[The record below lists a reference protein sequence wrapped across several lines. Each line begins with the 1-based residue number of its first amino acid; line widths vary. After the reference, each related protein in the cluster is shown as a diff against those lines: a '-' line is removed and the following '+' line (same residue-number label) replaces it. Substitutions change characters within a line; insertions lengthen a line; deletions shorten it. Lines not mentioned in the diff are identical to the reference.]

1 MAQSRGTLPPE
12 RSPARWLMLAL
23 VWLLYACFGLT
34 QGSIPPLVGPVV
46 EDLGMTY
53 GQMGVVLGIWQ
64 LVYIGTS
71 SPLGTLVDRW
81 GVRRSMG
88 LGLLLILLSLA
99 LRGLAVDFWTLLL
112 AVALFGVGGPIIS
125 IGSPKVVA
133 LWFQGRERGLAAGAY
148 TTGPIA
154 GNAVALLTAAG
165 VRTLTGTWRGI
176 APVYGGFLLAV
187 MAAWGLLAR
196 EAHASSD
203 QPEESP
209 TTRVPGRQVLW
220 RLLGIGNV
228 RTVLLLSV
236 GAFLLNHGLGAW
248 LPTVLQEGGMS
259 LSEAGQWAAAGTAA
273 GVAGLLMMPVLGR
286 RGARVPALA
295 ALFAVTAASNVGL
308 VTLGG
313 PALIAAVLL
322 SNVTRGPMMPLL
334 MLVLMETPGV
344 GAAFMGAAAG
354 LFFATAEI
362 GGFGGPFLL
371 GVLRDATGALTSGV
385 LALAGVAAAM
395 ALAVPLLRLDP
406 GGTRGG

>member
-1 MAQSRGTLPPE
+1 MAQARTTLPPE

-23 VWLLYACFGLT
+23 VWSLYACFGLT

-81 GVRRSMG
+81 GVRRSMAAG
-88 LGLLLILLSLA
+88 LALILLSLA
-99 LRGLAVDFWTLLL
+99 LRGLAVDFYTLLL

-176 APVYGGFLLAV
+176 APVYGGLLMSV
-187 MAAWGLLAR
+187 MAAWWLLAR
-196 EAHASSD
+196 EAHSSGD
-203 QPEESP
+203 RSEEAP
-209 TTRVPGRQVLW
+209 AARMPGRQVLR
-220 RLLGIGNV
+220 RLLGIANV

-236 GAFLLNHGLGAW
+236 GTFLLNHGLGAW

-259 LSEAGQWAAAGTAA
+259 LSESGRWAAAGTAA
-273 GVAGLLMMPVLGR
+273 GVVGLLLMPVLGR
-286 RGARVPALA
+286 RGARVPALS
-295 ALFAVTAASNVGL
+295 ALFLVTAAANVGL
-308 VTLGG
+308 VTLSG
-313 PALIAAVLL
+313 PALIAVVLL
-322 SNVTRGPMMPLL
+322 SNVARGPMMPLM
-334 MLVLMETPGV
+334 MLVLMETEGV

-385 LALAGVAAAM
+385 LALAGVAAVM

-406 GGTRGG
+406 GGTRGR

>member
-1 MAQSRGTLPPE
+1 MAQSRATVPPE
-12 RSPARWLMLAL
+12 RSSARWLMLAL
-23 VWLLYACFGLT
+23 VWLLYGCFGLT
-34 QGSIPPLVGPVV
+34 QGSIPPLVQPVV

-53 GQMGVVLGIWQ
+53 GQMGVILGIWQ
-64 LVYIGTS
+64 LVYIGTA

-81 GVRRSMG
+81 GVRRSMAAG
-88 LGLLLILLSLA
+88 LFLILLSLV
-99 LRGLAVDFWTLLL
+99 LRGLAVDFYTLLL

-133 LWFQGRERGLAAGAY
+133 LWFQGRERGMAAGAY

-154 GNAVALLTAAG
+154 GNAVALMTAAS

-176 APVYGGFLLAV
+176 APVYGGLLVAV
-187 MAAWGLLAR
+187 MAAWWLLAR
-196 EAHASSD
+196 EATSSSD
-203 QPEESP
+203 RAEEVS
-209 TTRVPGRQVLW
+209 TRIPGRQVLG

-228 RTVLLLSV
+228 RTVLMLSV
-236 GAFLLNHGLGAW
+236 GTFLLNHGLGAW
-248 LPTVLQEGGMS
+248 LPTVLQESGMS
-259 LSEAGQWAAAGTAA
+259 LSEAGRWAAAGTAA
-273 GVAGLLMMPVLGR
+273 GVVGLLMMPLLGR
-286 RGARVPALA
+286 RGARVKSLVV
-295 ALFAVTAASNVGL
+295 LFAVTAAANVGL
-308 VTLGG
+308 VTLSG

-322 SNVTRGPMMPLL
+322 SNIARGPLMPLL

-385 LALAGVAAAM
+385 LALAGVAVVM
-395 ALAVPLLRLDP
+395 ALAVPALRLDP
-406 GGTRGG
+406 GGTRGR

>member
-1 MAQSRGTLPPE
+1 MAQSRTTLPPE

-99 LRGLAVDFWTLLL
+99 LRGLAVDFYTLLL

-196 EAHASSD
+196 EAHSTID
-203 QPEESP
+203 QPEEP
-209 TTRVPGRQVLW
+209 PAARVSGRQVLV
-220 RLLGIGNV
+220 RLLRIANV
-228 RTVLLLSV
+228 RTVLALSV
-236 GAFLLNHGLGAW
+236 GTFLLNHGLGAW

-259 LSEAGQWAAAGTAA
+259 LSEAGRWAAAGTAA
-273 GVAGLLMMPVLGR
+273 GVAGLLLMPR
-286 RGARVPALA
+286 CSP
-295 ALFAVTAASNVGL
+295 
-308 VTLGG
+308 
-313 PALIAAVLL
+313 
-322 SNVTRGPMMPLL
+322 
-334 MLVLMETPGV
+334 
-344 GAAFMGAAAG
+344 
-354 LFFATAEI
+354 
-362 GGFGGPFLL
+362 
-371 GVLRDATGALTSGV
+371 
-385 LALAGVAAAM
+385 
-395 ALAVPLLRLDP
+395 
-406 GGTRGG
+406 

>member
-1 MAQSRGTLPPE
+1 MAQPRATVPPE
-12 RSPARWLMLAL
+12 RSSARWLMLAL
-23 VWLLYACFGLT
+23 VWLLYGCFGLT
-34 QGSIPPLVGPVV
+34 QGSIPPLVQPVV

-53 GQMGVVLGIWQ
+53 GQMGVILGIWQ

-81 GVRRSMG
+81 GVRRSMAAG
-88 LGLLLILLSLA
+88 LFLILLSLV
-99 LRGLAVDFWTLLL
+99 LRGLAVDFYTLLL

-133 LWFQGRERGLAAGAY
+133 LWFQGRERGMAAGAY

-154 GNAVALLTAAG
+154 GNAVALMTAAS

-176 APVYGGFLLAV
+176 APVYGGLLVAV
-187 MAAWGLLAR
+187 MAAWWLLAR
-196 EAHASSD
+196 EATSSSD
-203 QPEESP
+203 RAEEVS
-209 TTRVPGRQVLW
+209 TRIPGRQVLG

-228 RTVLLLSV
+228 RTVLMLSV
-236 GAFLLNHGLGAW
+236 GTFLLNHGLGAW
-248 LPTVLQEGGMS
+248 LPTVLQESGMS
-259 LSEAGQWAAAGTAA
+259 LSEAGRWAAAGTAA
-273 GVAGLLMMPVLGR
+273 GVVGLLMMPLLGR
-286 RGARVPALA
+286 RGARVKSLVV
-295 ALFAVTAASNVGL
+295 LFAVTAAANVGL
-308 VTLGG
+308 VTLSG

-322 SNVTRGPMMPLL
+322 SNVARGPLMPLM
-334 MLVLMETPGV
+334 MLVLMETEGV

-385 LALAGVAAAM
+385 LALAGVAVVM
-395 ALAVPLLRLDP
+395 ALAVPALRLDP

>member
-1 MAQSRGTLPPE
+1 MAQARTTLPPE

-23 VWLLYACFGLT
+23 VWSLYACFGLT

-81 GVRRSMG
+81 GVRRSMAAG
-88 LGLLLILLSLA
+88 LALILLSLV
-99 LRGLAVDFWTLLL
+99 LRGLAVDFYTLLL

-154 GNAVALLTAAG
+154 GNAIALMTAAG

-176 APVYGGFLLAV
+176 APVYGGLLMGV
-187 MAAWGLLAR
+187 MAAWWLLAR
-196 EAHASSD
+196 EAHSAGD
-203 QPEESP
+203 RPEEA
-209 TTRVPGRQVLW
+209 TAARMPGRQVLG
-220 RLLGIGNV
+220 RLLGIANV

-236 GAFLLNHGLGAW
+236 GTFLLNHGLGAW

-259 LSEAGQWAAAGTAA
+259 LSESGQWAAAGTAA
-273 GVAGLLMMPVLGR
+273 GVVGLLMMPVLGR
-286 RGARVPALA
+286 RGARVPALS
-295 ALFAVTAASNVGL
+295 ALFLVTAAANVGL
-308 VTLGG
+308 VTLSG
-313 PALIAAVLL
+313 PALIAVVLL
-322 SNVTRGPMMPLL
+322 SNVARGPMMPLM
-334 MLVLMETPGV
+334 MLVLMETEGV

-385 LALAGVAAAM
+385 LALAGVAVVM

-406 GGTRGG
+406 GGTRSR